1 MEDSPDARASL
12 PADRHLVTFTSL
24 AGYGTTRFRHAAEM
38 SLVVPAGV
46 AAVYAWE
53 RPHELGSPRARAR
66 LAVRARRKV
75 S

>member
-1 MEDSPDARASL
+1 
-12 PADRHLVTFTSL
+12 VTFTSL
-24 AGYGTTRFRHAAEM
+24 AGYGTTRFRYAAEM

-53 RPHELGSPRARAR
+53 RRHELGSPQARAR